1 MPPAAL
7 DGSIWVTRME
17 MDKVTHRQTLHLKRL
32 EPHPLERSLT
42 LRETTIPPEGKGE
55 YRQVKSASV
64 TADGKHVLFALERV
78 EAIPRP
84 EGPPGIHYTGECRL
98 EWWDVE
104 EGRRAAVWNQGTD
117 EVNLL
122 MADMVADGRYA
133 VTQSEAGIKV
143 WNADTGK
150 VEHSWPVASPMLG
163 GVIFTP
169 DRKHLL
175 RYRNGELRNGFV
187 YATNTVLD
195 IHEISSGRL
204 VQNLELRDWSTLNSV
219 TPLAVHLGEGWLAA
233 SRQQGA
239 STVLEMWE
247 LKTGKLWAQ
256 WSPHDGAPF
265 SASFSHDGRLL
276 VTHSERTLRL
286 WPLPLLRR
294 GVEELTR
301 K

>member
-1 MPPAAL
+1 
-7 DGSIWVTRME
+7 
-17 MDKVTHRQTLHLKRL
+17 
-32 EPHPLERSLT
+32 
-42 LRETTIPPEGKGE
+42 
-55 YRQVKSASV
+55 
-64 TADGKHVLFALERV
+64 
-78 EAIPRP
+78 
-84 EGPPGIHYTGECRL
+84 
-98 EWWDVE
+98 
-104 EGRRAAVWNQGTD
+104 
-117 EVNLL
+117 
-122 MADMVADGRYA
+122 
-133 VTQSEAGIKV
+133 
-143 WNADTGK
+143 
-150 VEHSWPVASPMLG
+150 MLG

-276 VTHSERTLRL
+276 VTHSERTLPCGRCRSCGAA
-286 WPLPLLRR
+286 WRS
-294 GVEELTR
+294 
-301 K
+301 